1 MLGYCTLF
9 IRQTN
14 VFAQSKSSDKSRIKD
29 FGSSL
34 KKFKKKE
41 KDSSK
46 KNDRKNDL
54 ASEETIR
61 VKTDLVVSDVLVVN
75 QKGNAILGLKQNDF
89 LITEN
94 GIPQKTELFSF
105 GENAALPRSIVLIF
119 DYSGNLPFYIENSV
133 EAAKTLVDQLSPQD
147 KMAIVTDEIK
157 LLTDF
162 TNDKA
167 RLKTLLESLKK
178 RNRLSSDGSR
188 GESYGALLSVLNE
201 LFDAETVRPI
211 VIFQT
216 MGGEL
221 FLLKPIVEEF
231 RKYYRERDFSFND
244 VRTAVE
250 KSRTTIYT
258 IIPQVSLVGL
268 SEEEKETNIKKM
280 LQITSETVWAG
291 KKRDEK
297 LIKEVVKWHKREMTA
312 NQTALIEISRISGG
326 YADFLEKAEDA
337 ETIYSSIF
345 TVINNRYVIGY
356 YPTNQEPDGKR
367 RNVKIEVRGHPEYI
381 VVGRKTYF
389 IPEQEE

>member
-1 MLGYCTLF
+1 
-9 IRQTN
+9 
-14 VFAQSKSSDKSRIKD
+14 
-29 FGSSL
+29 
-34 KKFKKKE
+34 
-41 KDSSK
+41 
-46 KNDRKNDL
+46 
-54 ASEETIR
+54 
-61 VKTDLVVSDVLVVN
+61 
-75 QKGNAILGLKQNDF
+75 
-89 LITEN
+89 
-94 GIPQKTELFSF
+94 
-105 GENAALPRSIVLIF
+105 
-119 DYSGNLPFYIENSV
+119 
-133 EAAKTLVDQLSPQD
+133 
-147 KMAIVTDEIK
+147 
-157 LLTDF
+157 
-162 TNDKA
+162 
-167 RLKTLLESLKK
+167 
-178 RNRLSSDGSR
+178 
-188 GESYGALLSVLNE
+188 
-201 LFDAETVRPI
+201 
-211 VIFQT
+211 